1 MVEVMVSLLD
11 EMVRREAS
19 DLHLT
24 SGAPSFLRV
33 EGRFYAL
40 PEVSSEELAAWLDA
54 RGDVRTRLQEVR
66 TGVDFALTHAGR
78 RLRGNAYLVRGG
90 MALTL
95 RLLPARIPT
104 LAEIGAPPGFCSL
117 AQARHGLILV
127 TGRVGSGKT
136 TSLASLLMALTAAA
150 ADSERRGLHVIT
162 LEDPIEYLCEAS
174 GSLIHQRELG
184 RDFLSFSEA
193 LRSALRED
201 PDVLLVTELRD
212 VAAVRAA
219 LAAAEAGMLVLST
232 LHARTA
238 AEAVQRLA
246 DFFPAEERVAARA
259 ALAAA
264 VTAIAAQ
271 RLVAGTS
278 GRQAVFEVLL
288 RTPAICRMIHDG
300 EERQIPSAMLAGR
313 REGMTTFAAEGRRL
327 LQAGKLTRCGYEALM
342 EEVRDG
348 GIHLSGA
355 SP

>member
-1 MVEVMVSLLD
+1 MAETMMFLLD

-24 SGAPSFLRV
+24 AGAPSFLRV
-33 EGRFYAL
+33 AGRL
-40 PEVSSEELAAWLDA
+40 QPMSSVSSAELAAWLDA
-54 RGDVRTRLQEVR
+54 RGDVCARLREAR
-66 TGVDFALTHAGR
+66 TGVDFAFTHAGR
-78 RLRGNAYLVRGG
+78 RLRGNAYLARGAV
-90 MALTL
+90 ALTL
-95 RLLPARIPT
+95 RLLPARIPSLT
-104 LAEIGAPPGFCSL
+104 EIGAPPGFCSL
-117 AQARHGLILV
+117 AQVRYGLILV

-150 ADSERRGLHVIT
+150 AASERRGLHVIT
-162 LEDPIEYLCEAS
+162 LEDPIEYLCESA

-212 VAAVRAA
+212 VTAVRAA

-238 AEAVQRLA
+238 AEAVQRLS
-246 DFFPAEERVAARA
+246 DFFPAEERAAARA

-271 RLVAGTS
+271 RLVAGTA

-327 LQAGKLTRCGYEALM
+327 LQAGKLTRCGYEELM
-342 EEVRDG
+342 EGMQDG
-348 GIHLSGA
+348 GVYLSGA